1 MEKIHIKIIE
11 VIIALIG
18 VIILN
23 IFLLPLVM

>member
-1 MEKIHIKIIE
+1 MEKINIKIIE